1 MIVNALVIG
10 FFTAVGWFS
19 AQKVMTSVFVPTP
32 ETLQVQKE
40 K

>member
-1 MIVNALVIG
+1 MIANALVIG

-19 AQKVMTSVFVPTP
+19 AQRMMAIVFVPNS